1 MNIKTDRN
9 TSRFEPQIT
18 SNTYKPAGF
27 INDPN
32 MKGMVGGLTSAGT
45 FTTDLDIPIAQSSF
59 ALTNPVFGGY
69 PGLPGSGG
77 INLGLAFLS
86 DIQVFLFLEAAQ
98 GDKRTNVMQAPKIT
112 MFNGQT
118 SALGVF
124 DSQFF
129 LTDVGVTPLANG
141 NITFTPVVTEQP
153 IGFQMSLQAII
164 SADRRVVRLT
174 PSIQLS
180 NLVPGPVQ
188 LFPIIVPIFPQ
199 TGNLVNPN
207 PSDPITFTQ
216 FIQQPVINTLFIQT
230 TVAVPDGGTVLMGG
244 FKRLSESRSEYGP
257 PVLSKIPYLNRL
269 FRNTG
274 YGREATSLLMM
285 VTPRI
290 IIQEEEEFNQTGIKP
305 TFPNN
310 P

>member
-1 MNIKTDRN
+1 
-9 TSRFEPQIT
+9 
-18 SNTYKPAGF
+18 
-27 INDPN
+27 
-32 MKGMVGGLTSAGT
+32 
-45 FTTDLDIPIAQSSF
+45 
-59 ALTNPVFGGY
+59 
-69 PGLPGSGG
+69 
-77 INLGLAFLS
+77 
-86 DIQVFLFLEAAQ
+86 
-98 GDKRTNVMQAPKIT
+98 MQAPKIT